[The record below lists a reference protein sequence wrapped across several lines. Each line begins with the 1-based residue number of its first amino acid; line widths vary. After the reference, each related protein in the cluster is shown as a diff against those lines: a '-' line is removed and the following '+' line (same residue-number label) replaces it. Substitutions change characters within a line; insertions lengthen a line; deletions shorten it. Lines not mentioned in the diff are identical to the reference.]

1 MGRSAGLNGVCD
13 FSGLILVGNFGDGT
27 INAFDNS
34 GNFVGTVRDA
44 SNKPLAIDG
53 LWSLTLGGAL
63 NADPATLYFTAGPDG
78 ETNGLFG
85 TVTPIQ

>member
-1 MGRSAGLNGVCD
+1 MAFGDL
-13 FSGLILVGNFGDGT
+13 SGLILVGNFGDGT
-27 INAFDNS
+27 INAYNNKGS
-34 GNFVGTVRDA
+34 FVGTVRDA

-63 NADPATLYFTAGPDG
+63 HSDPTTLYFAAGPDG

-85 TVTPIQ
+85 TVTPIP

>member
-27 INAFDNS
+27 INAYNNKGS
-34 GNFVGTVRDA
+34 FVGTVRDA

-63 NADPATLYFTAGPDG
+63 NSNPATLYFTAGPNG
-78 ETNGLFG
+78 ETDGLFG
-85 TVTPIQ
+85 TVTPIP